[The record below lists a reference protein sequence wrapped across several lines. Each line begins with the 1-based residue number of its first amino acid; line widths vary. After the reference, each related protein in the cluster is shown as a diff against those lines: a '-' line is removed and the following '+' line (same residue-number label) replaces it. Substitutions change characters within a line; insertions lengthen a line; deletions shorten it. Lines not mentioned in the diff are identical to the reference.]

1 MKKFLSG
8 LLATMV
14 ILFAWTAVQADA
26 AALVFDR
33 DSLTL
38 SVGRYST
45 VHATVTPKGALR
57 EGVIY
62 STSDESIATVE
73 QDGKV
78 RGVAAGSCEV
88 TATSK
93 YDATVTVTIPVTI
106 IVPVREVEITSDQ
119 TSVQIGGTL
128 QLTAAVKPENA
139 TMQGVVFSSSDESV
153 FTVTEDGLVT
163 GVSRGKATVT
173 AASADGKA
181 TDKTRITVTQPPESV
196 TVSPTKLTL
205 AEGKTATLKAAVS
218 PANTDDTTVLWASA
232 DESVATVSKRGVV
245 TGVSLGDTVITATC
259 RDNENASFLVPVS
272 VLKLATGVLFGQD
285 TYDVVLGGTV
295 QLSQTVLPATTSNQA
310 VTYKT
315 SSKKIATVD
324 ANGLVTALKGGTA
337 TITVTTADGSRKN
350 DTATV
355 RVIVPV
361 TGVSYPRSDVRV
373 GQGYYGHVTVNL
385 APSDATNNNMTWV
398 SEDPS
403 IADVSGT
410 TNTVKIE
417 GKKYWGRTRITGT
430 TEDGGYAITLN
441 VNVGSLY
448 RAVSARTLEIR
459 SGEPYISLKNNSD
472 MVITQVRFTLRG
484 LDAALHPI
492 QMSTTGDLYALYGTY
507 DLAMYPDEYSQ
518 QDSFSFF
525 APSAYPN
532 LTCLSLVITGWSTDT
547 GYYDSNGTVQYEY
560 TIGSGNQKQ
569 VVYPAGTD
577 PTLFVSP

>member
-14 ILFAWTAVQADA
+14 ILFVWTAVQADA

-38 SVGRYST
+38 SVGRYIT

-93 YDATVTVTIPVTI
+93 YDATVSVTIPVTI

-119 TSVQIGGTL
+119 TSVPIGGTL

-163 GVSRGKATVT
+163 GVSHGKATVT

-196 TVSPTKLTL
+196 AVSPASLTL
-205 AEGKTATLKAAVS
+205 AEGKAATLKAAVS

-232 DESVATVSKRGVV
+232 DENVATVSKRGVV

-259 RDNENASFLVPVS
+259 RDNENATFLVPVS
-272 VLKLATGVLFGQD
+272 VLKLATGVSFGQD

-324 ANGLVTALKGGTA
+324 TNGLVTALKGGTA
-337 TITVTTADGSRKN
+337 TITVTTADGSRKS

-385 APSDATNNNMTWV
+385 APSDATNHNMTWV

-525 APSAYPN
+525 APSTYPN
-532 LTCLSLVITGWSTDT
+532 LTYLSLVITGWSTDT